1 MIEKTW
7 EAKEDLRT
15 YKKLAKI
22 TVVLEQNYI
31 NGFLWIVDI
40 KENTLIL
47 IDMIK
52 EEALGTNVRTIKQV
66 NFTRKYKNKKKHK

>member
-15 YKKLAKI
+15 YKKLTKI
-22 TVVLEQNYI
+22 TAVLEQNYI

-52 EEALGTNVRTIKQV
+52 EEALGTNVRTIKHV